1 MINPAMFGLS
11 PQQMEAGKEVGKH
24 LKMEVTKHHR
34 EGRLEI
40 RYVLLHPG
48 ENFDVG
54 QAIDQL
60 ADQLIWGHYTF
71 FDMKGKVIDVD

>member
-24 LKMEVTKHHR
+24 LKMEVTKYPK

-40 RYVLLHPG
+40 RYMLIDAS

-54 QAIDQL
+54 QAINQL

>member
-34 EGRLEI
+34 EGRLEVKYI
-40 RYVLLHPG
+40 LLNPN
-48 ENFDVG
+48 EDFDLG

>member
-11 PQQMEAGKEVGKH
+11 AQQMEAGKEVGKH
-24 LKMEVTKHHR
+24 LKMEVTKYHK

-40 RYVLLHPG
+40 RYILLEPG
-48 ENFDVG
+48 EGFDVG

-60 ADQLIWGHYTF
+60 ADQLVWGHYTF

>member
-1 MINPAMFGLS
+1 MINPAMFGLN
-11 PQQMEAGKEVGKH
+11 QKQMEAGKEVGKH
-24 LKMEVTKHHR
+24 LKMEVIKHHG

-40 RYVLLHPG
+40 KYLLVDPN
-48 ENFDVG
+48 ESFNVG

>member
-1 MINPAMFGLS
+1 MINPVMFGLS

-24 LKMEVTKHHR
+24 LKMEVTKHHK

-40 RYVLLHPG
+40 RYILIAPS

-60 ADQLIWGHYTF
+60 ADQLVWGHYTF

>member
-1 MINPAMFGLS
+1 MFGLS

-24 LKMEVTKHHR
+24 LKMEVTKHRR

-40 RYVLLHPG
+40 KYILIDPN
-48 ENFDVG
+48 EDFDAG

>member
-1 MINPAMFGLS
+1 MINPAMFGLG

-24 LKMEVTKHHR
+24 LKMEVIKHHK

-40 RYVLLHPG
+40 KYIMIDPG

-54 QAIDQL
+54 HAIDSL
-60 ADQLIWGHYTF
+60 ADQLIWGHDSF

>member
-1 MINPAMFGLS
+1 MFNPAMFGLS

-24 LKMEVTKHHR
+24 LKMEVTKHRR

-40 RYVLLHPG
+40 KYILIDPN
-48 ENFDVG
+48 EDFDAG

>member
-1 MINPAMFGLS
+1 MINPVMFGLS

-24 LKMEVTKHHR
+24 LKMEVTKHHK

-40 RYVLLHPG
+40 RYILIDSS
-48 ENFDVG
+48 ESFNVG

-60 ADQLIWGHYTF
+60 ADQLVWGHYTF